1 MPLPPMC
8 GRPGVNVKRQLR
20 GYQTTQ
26 LCSWR
31 LATTST
37 HLRLMPRCVRPK
49 KIIPH
54 YPTGHNSEAGPAFVP
69 IGNFL
74 QFFAKNVP
82 YVPYYVTLPGLVVQ
96 GNSLYRGLC
105 LSRPQKWFEAPQ
117 RAWLRLEKTFFFRGF
132 SGCHKYVAPGNETK
146 IFLPHICGTRRYWV
160 NPLGLGC
167 IPFPCHSYGL
177 AALSG

>member
-26 LCSWR
+26 LCSWT

-74 QFFAKNVP
+74 PKTSHMYLITVYPHYN
-82 YVPYYVTLPGLVVQ
+82 GLIG
-96 GNSLYRGLC
+96 GNPVR
-105 LSRPQKWFEAPQ
+105 
-117 RAWLRLEKTFFFRGF
+117 
-132 SGCHKYVAPGNETK
+132 
-146 IFLPHICGTRRYWV
+146 
-160 NPLGLGC
+160 
-167 IPFPCHSYGL
+167 
-177 AALSG
+177 

>member
-1 MPLPPMC
+1 MC

-117 RAWLRLEKTFFFRGF
+117 RAWLRLEKTFFF
-132 SGCHKYVAPGNETK
+132 PW
-146 IFLPHICGTRRYWV
+146 IFWVPQICGARKRDQNFFATYMWH
-160 NPLGLGC
+160 PALLG
-167 IPFPCHSYGL
+167 
-177 AALSG
+177 